1 MMSNAEDFV
10 KYQYEMAEL
19 QGKTAVWSNVF
30 DNGKG
35 IDASDFIQEF
45 MDVSIAN
52 MEMLMA
58 STGKMKYLEVQP

>member
-30 DNGKG
+30 DNGK
-35 IDASDFIQEF
+35 
-45 MDVSIAN
+45 V
-52 MEMLMA
+52 LMPVILFR
-58 STGKMKYLEVQP
+58 SLWTYQ

>member
-1 MMSNAEDFV
+1 MRWQNCKV
-10 KYQYEMAEL
+10 KQQCGVMYLIMEKVLMP
-19 QGKTAVWSNVF
+19 V
-30 DNGKG
+30 
-35 IDASDFIQEF
+35 IFIQEF

>member
-1 MMSNAEDFV
+1 MYLIMEKV
-10 KYQYEMAEL
+10 LMP
-19 QGKTAVWSNVF
+19 V
-30 DNGKG
+30 
-35 IDASDFIQEF
+35 IFIQEF